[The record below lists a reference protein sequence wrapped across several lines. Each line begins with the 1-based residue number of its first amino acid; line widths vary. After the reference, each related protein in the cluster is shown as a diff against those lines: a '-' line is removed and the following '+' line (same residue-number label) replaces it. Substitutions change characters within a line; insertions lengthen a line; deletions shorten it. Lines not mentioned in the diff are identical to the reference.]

1 MRRVEL
7 VLRAKALE
15 QTVVHVP
22 LHGLSVGRPRSGL
35 SAGRGNRCGC
45 RRVVGYV
52 YRYRL
57 LEEAT
62 GADLGPLISARLA
75 FASGEVIGRRAGEEF
90 EIVNVVEAENENF
103 RAYLVVRRP

>member
-1 MRRVEL
+1 MIAREQRADRNRR
-7 VLRAKALE
+7 
-15 QTVVHVP
+15 
-22 LHGLSVGRPRSGL
+22 
-35 SAGRGNRCGC
+35 GC
-45 RRVVGYV
+45 LRVVGYV

-90 EIVNVVEAENENF
+90 EIVSVVEAENENF